1 MRRPAPERRQNT
13 MKAWMAGVG
22 IMLGTVGFLAC
33 GDSSSPT
40 APSTTTL
47 TSEVRTA
54 LERGIQDEYRAEMT
68 YQGVVE
74 DLGQLAPFVNVLS
87 AEQRHS
93 DSIAQLFVRRNLT
106 PPPNSWTVEMVP
118 HFTSIPAACGA
129 AATAERGNVA
139 MYDELLRLVLPAD
152 VRQVFENI
160 RLASLTNHL
169 PAFEHCS

>member
-1 MRRPAPERRQNT
+1 
-13 MKAWMAGVG
+13 MKTWMAGAG
-22 IMLGTVGFLAC
+22 IVLVSVGFLAC
-33 GDSSSPT
+33 DDSRSPT
-40 APSTTTL
+40 SPSTIAL

-54 LERGIQDEYRAEMT
+54 LDRSIQDEYRAEMT

-93 DSIAQLFVRRNLT
+93 ASIAQLFERRNLA
-106 PPPNSWTVEMVP
+106 PPPNSWTLQMVP
-118 HFTSIPAACGA
+118 HFTSIPVACGA

-139 MYDELLRLVLPAD
+139 MYDELLRLTLPAD

-169 PAFEHCS
+169 PAFERCS